1 MLAQDAFA
9 VFRHDDRYRF
19 LESSLFSLNQ
29 CLSFITS
36 STILTVPLASQVG
49 GHKGVYATE
58 DGSLVIKPALPLELQ
73 FYQSALLNRDFIP
86 LQPFIPQF
94 YGTLRLEG
102 MVDLEAAT
110 ADNNIVIS
118 RFEHDGHGE
127 EIRDEYQLNYQ
138 LMSFFILADAASFC
152 TFPRSGEF
160 IFPIP

>member
-1 MLAQDAFA
+1 M
-9 VFRHDDRYRF
+9 
-19 LESSLFSLNQ
+19 
-29 CLSFITS
+29 TT

-49 GHKGVYATE
+49 GHHGVHATE

-73 FYQSALLNRDFIP
+73 FYQSSLSNRDFIP

-102 MVDLEAAT
+102 KVDLETAT

-118 RFEHDGHGE
+118 KFEDGGHGE
-127 EIRDEYQLNYQ
+127 EVRDEYQFICQ
-138 LMSFFILADAASFC
+138 SMSFFILADAASFC
-152 TFPRSGEF
+152 TFISFGEF